1 MSVLSLA
8 FIVFYLILLI
18 LYWSIPAKFKNGL
31 LLIASWLYLASW
43 SPVYLLFLIG
53 TCIVSYVAG
62 RFISNTS
69 EEHSRAV
76 KWLSISIVILLGA
89 LIIVKYTSLPLQV
102 LGISFFTFQAVSYV
116 VDVYGGDVE
125 AEKDFI
131 VYALYVSFFAQLVS
145 GPIAKAKEQI
155 ARYKQEKVFDL
166 KRTEKALILAV
177 YGFFMKMVI
186 ADRIGVFVDSVY
198 GNVAASGRVSI
209 ICAVLLYS
217 VQIYCDFAGYT
228 LIAIGIARSLGIE
241 LPANFKQPYLS
252 KNIDDFWK
260 RWHISLT
267 SWFRDYLYF
276 PLGGN
281 RKGKART
288 YINVLIVFAVSGI
301 WHGAG
306 LTFVLWGLLHGL
318 LQVFEKAFIKTK
330 KSYRVLTYIL
340 VSLLW
345 VLFRADSISQAG
357 AILGGIVINDN
368 GFAVSEVLLHG
379 LNTAN
384 IVVLLIAMMIMVA
397 VDIATYKGID
407 LIDKLFDM
415 KLIIRWAILYALIF
429 SVIILGVYGS
439 GYDAAGFIYDKF

>member
-1 MSVLSLA
+1 MSVLSLS
-8 FIVFYLILLI
+8 FIALFLILLI
-18 LYWSIPAKFKNGL
+18 LYWSIPAKFRNGL
-31 LLIASWLYLASW
+31 LLMASWLYLASW

-53 TCIVSYVAG
+53 ACIVSYMAG
-62 RFISNTS
+62 RFISENLK
-69 EEHSRAV
+69 ERSRAV
-76 KWLSISIVILLGA
+76 KWLSISVVILLGV
-89 LIIVKYTSLPLQV
+89 LIIVKYTSLPVQV

-116 VDVYGGDVE
+116 VDVYRGDIE
-125 AEKDFI
+125 PEKDFI

-166 KRTEKALILAV
+166 ERTEKALILAV

-186 ADRIGVFVDSVY
+186 ADRIGIFVDSVY
-198 GNVAASGRVSI
+198 GNAAASGRVSI

-267 SWFRDYLYF
+267 SWFRDYLYL

-281 RKGKART
+281 RKGKVRT
-288 YINVLIVFAVSGI
+288 YVNVLIVFVVSGI

-306 LTFVLWGLLHGL
+306 MTFVLWGLLHGL
-318 LQVFEKAFIKTK
+318 AQVIEKAFIKTK
-330 KSYRVLTYIL
+330 KSYRILTYIL

-357 AILGGIVINDN
+357 AIFGGIVINDN
-368 GFAVSEVLLHG
+368 GFAISEVLLHG
-379 LNTAN
+379 LNVAN
-384 IVVLLIAMMIMVA
+384 IVVLLMAMMIMVA
-397 VDIATYKGID
+397 VDIATYRGIN

-415 KLIIRWAILYALIF
+415 KLIFRWAILYALIF
-429 SVIILGVYGS
+429 SVIILGVYGP
-439 GYDAAGFIYDKF
+439 GYDAARFIYDKF